1 MRRRSPQEKKRLS
14 YARDR
19 RNDYGENDKSSRSAV
34 RLNKRFP
41 HRANR
46 VLVRQDLRT
55 ASGILDPDR
64 GSAAEST
71 LLARRPKSWRK
82 VPDRSLGD
90 HVEAALARR
99 ISKEKADTSSR
110 HRLAEVRAQR
120 RSHRRR
126 AGKATL
132 TYSGTWPQNW

>member
-19 RNDYGENDKSSRSAV
+19 RNDYGENDKSSRSAI

-46 VLVRQDLRT
+46 VLVRQDLRA
-55 ASGILDPDR
+55 ASGILDLDR

-71 LLARRPKSWRK
+71 LLARRSKSWRK
-82 VPDRSLGD
+82 IPDSPLGD
-90 HVEAALARR
+90 HVEAALTRR
-99 ISKEKADTSSR
+99 ISKEDADTSSGP
-110 HRLAEVRAQR
+110 RLAKVQAQR

-126 AGKATL
+126 TRKVTL
-132 TYSGTWPQNW
+132 TYLGTQPQNW